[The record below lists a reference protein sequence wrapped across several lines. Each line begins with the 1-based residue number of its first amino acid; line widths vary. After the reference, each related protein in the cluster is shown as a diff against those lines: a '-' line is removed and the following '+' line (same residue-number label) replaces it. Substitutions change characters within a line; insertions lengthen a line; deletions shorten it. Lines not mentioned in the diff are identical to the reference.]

1 MLLSKC
7 MNFYKDG
14 TKHDQSPKT
23 NRLKLYN
30 RCYSVICCILNKTN
44 LCYKG
49 IEISCNNVFCE
60 LKQSEMLAGKRLRYY
75 ESTGD

>member
-1 MLLSKC
+1 MESNFSNVTIESQDKSLKTLQPTLLNS
-7 MNFYKDG
+7 D
-14 TKHDQSPKT
+14 
-23 NRLKLYN
+23 L
-30 RCYSVICCILNKTN
+30 CCKLNKTN

-60 LKQSEMLAGKRLRYY
+60 LKQSEMFAGKRLRYY